1 MHMVD
6 LVRDGRIGASPL
18 PVRDGR
24 IGASPLPVW
33 LKGAYALA
41 RRGPRGFD
49 DSAVL
54 GERLRLWR
62 ALPAP
67 VTGRLGPRLCRYL
80 ADY

>member
-6 LVRDGRIGASPL
+6 L
-18 PVRDGR
+18 VRDGR